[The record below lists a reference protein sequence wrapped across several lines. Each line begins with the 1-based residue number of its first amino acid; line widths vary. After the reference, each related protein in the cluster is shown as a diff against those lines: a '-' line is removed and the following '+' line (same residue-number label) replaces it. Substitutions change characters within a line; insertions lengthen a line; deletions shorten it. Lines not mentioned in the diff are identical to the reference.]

1 LKLFKGGKI
10 TAGIIGEIAESVP
23 TVHAH
28 ASNQQIDE
36 LFKQDMK
43 CSGIV
48 VVDRDVPIGLVT
60 RTNFYQKL
68 GSLYGYNLYIKKSI
82 DLLMNTHILT
92 VDYTTS
98 IIEVSKLA
106 MQREEEE
113 LYDYV
118 IITKYGLFVG
128 VVSISRLLMK
138 FAEVQT
144 QIASY
149 LNPLTGL
156 PGNLLIEEQLIDILD
171 KKAFTV
177 LYIDID
183 YFKTYN
189 DVYGFTK
196 GDQVIRAT
204 ASLLQGTLK
213 EAKGFLGHIGG
224 DDFLAIV
231 YHYDYEKCCQSIIQK
246 FEQLLPTF
254 YSQEHLD
261 QKFVFSED
269 RSGIE
274 RKIPLLSLSI
284 SVVTN
289 QEKTYFQADEIVHR
303 ATEIKKICK
312 STPGSCYLESSH
324 LSPIF

>member
-1 LKLFKGGKI
+1 M
-10 TAGIIGEIAESVP
+10 AGLIGEIAELVP
-23 TVHAH
+23 TVHAL
-28 ASNQQIDE
+28 ASNQQIDG

-48 VVDRDVPIGLVT
+48 VVEKDVPIGLVT

-68 GSLYGYNLYIKKSI
+68 GSLYGYNLYIGKSI
-82 DLLMNTHILT
+82 DLLMNSHILI

-118 IITKYGLFVG
+118 IITKYGLFFG

-156 PGNLLIEEQLIDILD
+156 PGNLLIDEQLNDLLE
-171 KKAFTV
+171 KEAFTV

-189 DVYGFTK
+189 DIYGFTK
-196 GDQVIRAT
+196 GDQVIKAT
-204 ASLLQGTLK
+204 ASLLQGILK

-224 DDFLAIV
+224 DDFLVIL
-231 YHYDYEKCCQSIIQK
+231 YHYDYEKCCHSIIQK
-246 FEQLLPTF
+246 FDQLLPTF
-254 YSQEHLD
+254 YSQEHLE

-289 QEKTYFQADEIVHR
+289 QERTFFQKDEIVHQ
-303 ATEIKKICK
+303 ATEIKRICK
-312 STPGSCYLESSH
+312 STPGSCYLDYSH
-324 LSPIF
+324 LSTLC